1 VRDVGRNAAKAID
14 GLRPSFSSHVR
25 LGECGAPVDSL
36 LRCLALRI
44 ADLERWYPTSREKQ
58 ARYGAPPRVGDK
70 DRPQRIAQEFVE
82 GSYNAGG
89 FGCII
94 EIVRDFRNSPGKR
107 RFAFLLPLGLL
118 MLSMAVFGWGLQY
131 KLSLY
136 QAKDSISHLTPEAK
150 LLSQKE
156 RPVATQAMDVRP
168 SELPAF
174 PLLPALLMAA
184 LTPGLY
190 QAAARYV
197 RTASTEGSRAPLPP
211 CLQAVFLR
219 PPPVLS

>member
-1 VRDVGRNAAKAID
+1 MGHARVGC
-14 GLRPSFSSHVR
+14 PTE
-25 LGECGAPVDSL
+25 LGV
-36 LRCLALRI
+36 LALAAGTDCEGI
-44 ADLERWYPTSREKQ
+44 LW
-58 ARYGAPPRVGDK
+58 
-70 DRPQRIAQEFVE
+70 

-89 FGCII
+89 FACIMR
-94 EIVRDFRNSPGKR
+94 IVQDFCNSPGKR

-156 RPVATQAMDVRP
+156 RPVARLAMDARP
-168 SELPAF
+168 PELPAF
-174 PLLPALLMAA
+174 PLLPALLMVAF
-184 LTPGLY
+184 TPGLY
-190 QAAARYV
+190 QAATRYA

>member
-1 VRDVGRNAAKAID
+1 MEYANASKLDRKSGVR
-14 GLRPSFSSHVR
+14 F
-25 LGECGAPVDSL
+25 GERGAPVDSL
-36 LRCLALRI
+36 RSCLTLRVAGLR
-44 ADLERWYPTSREKQ
+44 LWYPTSREKR
-58 ARYGAPPRVGDK
+58 ARYGHPPVGGG
-70 DRPQRIAQEFVE
+70 DRPRGVAQFVKTDHQRICWR
-82 GSYNAGG
+82 SYNQGW

-211 CLQAVFLR
+211 CLRAVFLR
-219 PPPVLS
+219 PPPVL

>member
-1 VRDVGRNAAKAID
+1 
-14 GLRPSFSSHVR
+14 
-25 LGECGAPVDSL
+25 
-36 LRCLALRI
+36 
-44 ADLERWYPTSREKQ
+44 
-58 ARYGAPPRVGDK
+58 
-70 DRPQRIAQEFVE
+70 
-82 GSYNAGG
+82 
-89 FGCII
+89 
-94 EIVRDFRNSPGKR
+94 
-107 RFAFLLPLGLL
+107 

-136 QAKDSISHLTPEAK
+136 QGKDSITHLAPVAK

-156 RPVATQAMDVRP
+156 RPAAGRAMDARP

-174 PLLPALLMAA
+174 PVLAALLMVA

-190 QAAARYV
+190 QAAARYA

>member
-1 VRDVGRNAAKAID
+1 MGHPPGLVTRTDLKGSHRN
-14 GLRPSFSSHVR
+14 L
-25 LGECGAPVDSL
+25 LG
-36 LRCLALRI
+36 
-44 ADLERWYPTSREKQ
+44 
-58 ARYGAPPRVGDK
+58 
-70 DRPQRIAQEFVE
+70 
-82 GSYNAGG
+82 GSYNARG

>member
-1 VRDVGRNAAKAID
+1 VWGGGWGGRSAAKTRGTRRFPQVMPD
-14 GLRPSFSSHVR
+14 FESCWFKS
-25 LGECGAPVDSL
+25 CGIPH
-36 LRCLALRI
+36 LAKN
-44 ADLERWYPTSREKQ
+44 ERDMGHPL
-58 ARYGAPPRVGDK
+58 VGGG
-70 DRPQRIAQEFVE
+70 DRPRGVAQFVKTDSQAICWGAYNTERFGRIMR
-82 GSYNAGG
+82 
-89 FGCII
+89 
-94 EIVRDFRNSPGKR
+94 IVQDFRNSPGRR

>member
-1 VRDVGRNAAKAID
+1 MTKGKRGR
-14 GLRPSFSSHVR
+14 RFP
-25 LGECGAPVDSL
+25 
-36 LRCLALRI
+36 LALSGFERCWVGALVSHISRKTSEIWGTLGLVARRNLECWRWRQEQI
-44 ADLERWYPTSREKQ
+44 AK
-58 ARYGAPPRVGDK
+58 
-70 DRPQRIAQEFVE
+70 EFCG

-89 FGCII
+89 FGCIMR
-94 EIVRDFRNSPGKR
+94 IVQDFCNSPGKR

-156 RPVATQAMDVRP
+156 RPVARLAMDARP
-168 SELPAF
+168 PELPAF
-174 PLLPALLMAA
+174 PLLPALLMVAF
-184 LTPGLY
+184 TPGLY
-190 QAAARYV
+190 QAATRYA